1 MKKQVLLAVLMLLPV
16 LAWADD
22 YTYDGVTYDLDD
34 TSSPIHAEV
43 KKITKTGDVVIP
55 SYVGKGTKSYKVT
68 RFRYNCG
75 NSGMTSISIPNT
87 VDRFHEDAFNG
98 CTGLTAVKITDLA
111 QWCKIYVCLCGYG
124 SDTDSY
130 SSNPLRLAHNL
141 YVNNALLTN
150 LDLSAFTAITNLGAG
165 VFEGASCLTSVTLPW
180 NLKSIGRCTF
190 QECTGLTSLAIPN
203 NVTGIDWYAFR
214 NCTSLQRVT
223 LGSGLTSIGAA
234 AFYGCD
240 RLRSVVCNAATPPSI
255 NGNAF
260 SDNTLNYGTLAV
272 PKGKKDVYAQAD
284 GWSKFKNIVE
294 VGDPGYEFEYGGYY
308 YRVLDTST
316 SIYTCEMVKTN
327 GSTNIVVSSSAYDS
341 TTGRSYTVTQIG
353 LGALSD
359 VKSTMTSITIPSTVK
374 RIKEDV
380 FYNCKALTRVN
391 INDMAAFCNMDVE
404 DAMTAFDNHPTY
416 YAHHLYLNNAE
427 VINLSIPSSVTD
439 IKLGTFAGCSSI
451 KTVTF
456 PASLKSIGY
465 TAFTGCSG
473 LTELNIP
480 NSVETISHGA
490 FSGCTSLNKVSFGSG
505 LTTIYDYAFNGCTN
519 IQTIELAGSTPPT
532 LVDVEKTGTGSHAF
546 DSSILSSATVIV
558 PKGALNNYRAN
569 TEWNRFTNI
578 AELWGQGYTFEY
590 NFINFR
596 IIENNNVEVA
606 PRTAGYTGSIYLPQ
620 SFWMNNTYFT
630 VTGIGMNAFANCT
643 TLNTISLPPTLTLI
657 KEGAFKNCTG
667 LTAVQITDLA
677 AFCKIKV
684 EDNMTAVDNHPTYYA
699 HHLYLNGQEIRDLVI
714 PNDNSVTKIQ
724 YGTFAGLTSLTSVT
738 IPDRVTSIEASAFA
752 GCTSLQRVT
761 IPSSVT
767 QIQSGAFQ
775 VCSNL
780 STIISLRGTAPSCVS
795 DAFRNVPTN
804 SCVLWVPRG
813 CKGNYKNTDPWSSF
827 LYTNELIMGDAN
839 VDGVVNAADVV
850 EAVNAKKGSPSIRFI
865 QYNVDQ
871 TGNGIDASDIN
882 AVVNKVMGK

>member
-68 RFRYNCG
+68 RFWYNCG
-75 NSGMTSISIPNT
+75 NPGMTSISIPNT

-130 SSNPLRLAHNL
+130 SSNPLRYAHNL

-165 VFEGASCLTSVTLPW
+165 AFEGASCLTSVTLPW

-190 QECTGLTSLAIPN
+190 QDCTGLTSLAIPN
-203 NVTGIDWYAFR
+203 NVTVIDWYAFR

-223 LGSGLTSIGAA
+223 FGSGLTSIGAA

-260 SDNTLNYGTLAV
+260 SDNTLKYGTLAV
-272 PKGKKDVYAQAD
+272 PKGKKDVYAQTD

-391 INDMAAFCNMDVE
+391 ITDLKAFCNIVVE
-404 DAMTAFDNHPTY
+404 DAMTAHDNHPTY
-416 YAHHLYLNNAE
+416 YAKHLYLNNAE
-427 VINLSIPSSVTD
+427 ITNLSIPSGVTE
-439 IKLGTFAGCSSI
+439 IKPGTFAGCSSF
-451 KTVTF
+451 KSVTF
-456 PASLKSIGY
+456 PTTLTSIGY
-465 TAFTGCSG
+465 EAFYLCSG
-473 LTELNIP
+473 LTELTIP
-480 NSVETISHGA
+480 DNVQTIGYAS
-490 FSGCTSLNKVSFGSG
+490 FSGSTDLTTVSIGSG
-505 LTTIYDYAFNGCTN
+505 VTSIGDYAFKGANLQKISMARSTAP
-519 IQTIELAGSTPPT
+519 ELG
-532 LVDVEKTGTGSHAF
+532 DVSGYGEGSHAF
-546 DSSILSSATVIV
+546 DNGVLNTALVIV

-590 NFINFR
+590 NYINFR

-657 KEGAFKNCTG
+657 KEGAFWKCTG

-684 EDNMTAVDNHPTYYA
+684 EDNMTAVDNRPTYYA

-738 IPDRVTSIEASAFA
+738 IPDCVTSIEASAFA

-780 STIISLRGTAPSCVS
+780 STIISLRGTAPSCIS

-850 EAVNAKKGSPSIRFI
+850 EAVNAKKGSPSVRFI

>member
-68 RFRYNCG
+68 QFWYNCG

-87 VDRFHEDAFNG
+87 IERFNEEAFNG

-130 SSNPLRLAHNL
+130 SSNPLRYAHDL
-141 YVNNALLTN
+141 YVNNALLTD

-190 QECTGLTSLAIPN
+190 QGCTGLTTLTIPN
-203 NVTGIDWYAFR
+203 NVNSIGWYAFR
-214 NCTSLQRVT
+214 NCTSLQSIT

-240 RLRSVVCNAATPPSI
+240 ALRNVVCNAATPPSI
-255 NGNAF
+255 NGSAF
-260 SDNTLNYGTLAV
+260 SDNTLNSGTLVV
-272 PKGKKDVYAQAD
+272 PKGKKATYAQAS
-284 GWSKFKNIVE
+284 GWSGFQNIIE
-294 VGDPGYEFEYGGYY
+294 IGEPGYEFVSNGAQ
-308 YRVLDTST
+308 YRVLTTSP
-316 SIYTCEMVKTN
+316 YTCMLVNGHFTGTN
-327 GSTNIVVSSSAYDS
+327 VSIQASVYDS
-341 TTGRSYTVTQIG
+341 NSQMSYSVTTIG
-353 LGALSD
+353 GSAFSG
-359 VKSTMTSITIPSTVK
+359 VKQTMTSVTIPSSVT
-374 RIKEDV
+374 RIKEDA
-380 FYNCKALTRVN
+380 FYKCNALTRVN
-391 INDMAAFCNMDVE
+391 ISDLKAFCEIYVE
-404 DAMTAFDNHPTY
+404 DAMTAHDNHPTY
-416 YAHHLYLNNAE
+416 YAKHLYLNNAE
-427 VINLSIPSSVTD
+427 ITNLSIPSGVTE
-439 IKLGTFAGCSSI
+439 IKLGTFAGCSSF
-451 KTVTF
+451 KSVSF
-456 PASLKSIGY
+456 PTTLTSIGY
-465 TAFTGCSG
+465 EAFYLCSG
-473 LTELNIP
+473 LTELTIP
-480 NSVETISHGA
+480 DNVQTIGYAA
-490 FSGCTSLNKVSFGSG
+490 FSGSTELTTVNIGSG
-505 LTTIYDYAFNGCTN
+505 VTSIGDYAFKGANLQKITMARS
-519 IQTIELAGSTPPT
+519 TAPELG
-532 LVDVEKTGTGSHAF
+532 DVSGYGEGSHAF
-546 DSSILSSATVIV
+546 DSGVLNTALVIV
-558 PKGALNNYRAN
+558 PKGAVNNYRAN
-569 TEWNRFTNI
+569 TEWNRFANI
-578 AELWGQGYTFEY
+578 VELWGVGYPFELNGFNY
-590 NFINFR
+590 VIQ
-596 IIENNNVEVA
+596 ENYTLAVA
-606 PRTAGYTGSIYLPQ
+606 PKAGGYSGNLNFPTSVYI
-620 SFWMNNTYFT
+620 NNTYYT
-630 VTGIGMNAFANCT
+630 VTTFGMSAFANCT
-643 TLNTISLPPTLTLI
+643 GITSISIPATLTLI
-657 KEGAFKNCTG
+657 KENAFWKCTG
-667 LTAVQITDLA
+667 LTVVYISDLA
-677 AFCKIKV
+677 AFCTIKV

-724 YGTFAGLTSLTSVT
+724 YGTFVGLTSLTSVT

-775 VCSNL
+775 VCSSL

-795 DAFRNVPTN
+795 DAFRIVPTN

-850 EAVNAKKGSPSIRFI
+850 EAVNAKKGSPSVRFI